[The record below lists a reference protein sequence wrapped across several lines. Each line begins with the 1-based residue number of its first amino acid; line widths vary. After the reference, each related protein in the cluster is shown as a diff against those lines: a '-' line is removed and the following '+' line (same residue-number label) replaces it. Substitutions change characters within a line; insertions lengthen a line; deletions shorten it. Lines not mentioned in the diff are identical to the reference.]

1 MAKGENIFKRKDGRW
16 EARYIKGYELSGKI
30 KYTATFFSGGFPA
43 IEINYPKLGKKEMR
57 VLSREEQTRFV
68 AYLLEDMDTCKFGV
82 LLTLFTGVRIGELC
96 ALQWGNISLKEQT
109 IRIDATLQRLRD
121 TSTADNPG
129 SRTRIV
135 IGTPKSDTSIRTIPI
150 TDYTAELCGKMN
162 PHSSAAYVLTG
173 AEDYMEPRALQYRM
187 EKYTRECGL
196 KGVHFHT
203 LRHTFATRAV
213 EVGFE
218 IKSLS
223 EVLGHATTTITLTT
237 LRLLMQVLPP
247 SSSLRACTSI
257 RASTLRTASPT
268 HSARNSPLT
277 TAGIGKR
284 FPALCSLSHARLR
297 ALTMLP
303 PLWTLHSALSTIL
316 GALLLPT
323 GSNLQVAPIR
333 E

>member
-30 KYTATFFSGGFPA
+30 KYGFCYGKTYREAKEKVTKCKAALVNGKPIPSTNSRHRFAFYCDEWLRMRKPKVKESTYIKYDTALRKH
-43 IEINYPKLGKKEMR
+43 IKPKLGGCFPMGMTTGLIDDFNGKKEMR

-68 AYLLEDMDTCKFGV
+68 SYLLDDMDTCKFGV

-162 PHSSAAYVLTG
+162 PHSSAA
-173 AEDYMEPRALQYRM
+173 
-187 EKYTRECGL
+187 
-196 KGVHFHT
+196 
-203 LRHTFATRAV
+203 
-213 EVGFE
+213 
-218 IKSLS
+218 
-223 EVLGHATTTITLTT
+223 
-237 LRLLMQVLPP
+237 
-247 SSSLRACTSI
+247 
-257 RASTLRTASPT
+257 
-268 HSARNSPLT
+268 
-277 TAGIGKR
+277 
-284 FPALCSLSHARLR
+284 
-297 ALTMLP
+297 
-303 PLWTLHSALSTIL
+303 
-316 GALLLPT
+316 
-323 GSNLQVAPIR
+323 
-333 E
+333 